1 MAPKLEQPVF
11 HAGRNPHHQT
21 AKPRHMTSTAPR
33 KRTLLATLLLS
44 LALSG
49 CSTTASQQAE
59 PAADP
64 AAEAETNTADAPRAE
79 GKVAAT
85 PLTGESFYT
94 LLLAEI
100 ATNRGDYGSAAQL
113 YSRLDRQ
120 YDDLEVAQRATALN
134 QVVGNYDA
142 MGEHAGH
149 WLRLEPDSAEGWQ
162 ALTIASMANADEV
175 TASRALNQWLM
186 LDPGAQTEGVL
197 AGIGNLSA
205 EQQAQLLPVLA
216 EAEASYPDNNSLGF
230 ANAQLLSTL
239 GRYEQALV
247 VIRANREQQDAA
259 EKGLL
264 EFQLL
269 LELNDIEQGRKLIT
283 DLAERYPNSSQVA
296 TAYAG
301 FTYADS
307 DSSSPQTLE
316 SLFNRF
322 PNEPVIARAFAR
334 ESFDNEDYDTAEVL
348 FERLV
353 DSEFSDEAHY
363 FLGRISRINRLPAE
377 AAQRFLSVKAPPYL
391 VSALAELSEVWQDDR
406 PTDVQQALHRA
417 RQNYPAQSPV
427 LWRIE
432 ADLFRRLDDND
443 QAMAIYGQALSAHP
457 GDISLLYDQALMAAN
472 LGQYEL
478 LEENLTD
485 VLEQEPDNASA
496 LNALGYTWADRNM
509 NLQQAQDY
517 IDRALEQEPGNPA
530 IQDSK
535 GWVEYRL
542 GNLEEAERWLRRSL
556 ESMESDEVAAHLAAV
571 LWEQGKQEEARRWL
585 DQAFDWNRNSPTAR
599 AIIETLDID
608 L

>member
-1 MAPKLEQPVF
+1 
-11 HAGRNPHHQT
+11 
-21 AKPRHMTSTAPR
+21 MTSTAPF
-33 KRTLLATLLLS
+33 KRTMLATLVLS

-49 CSTTASQQAE
+49 CTTTASQAESSDNAAPQTDSSDAQASRSDT
-59 PAADP
+59 PIA
-64 AAEAETNTADAPRAE
+64 T
-79 GKVAAT
+79 T
-85 PLTGESFYT
+85 PLTGEAFYT

-100 ATNRGDYGSAAQL
+100 ATNRGDYGAAAQL

-149 WLRLEPDSAEGWQ
+149 WLRLEPENAEGWQ
-162 ALTIASMANADEV
+162 ALTIASLANADKV
-175 TASRALNQWLM
+175 TASRALNQWLA
-186 LDPGAQTEGVL
+186 LDPDAKIEGAL
-197 AGIGNLSA
+197 AGITTLTA
-205 EQQAQLLPVLA
+205 DQQKGLLPVLA
-216 EAEASYPDNNSLGF
+216 EAEANHPENTSIGF

-239 GRYEQALV
+239 GQYEQGLEA
-247 VIRANREQQDAA
+247 IRANRAQQDSPD
-259 EKGLL
+259 KGLL
-264 EFQLL
+264 EFRLH
-269 LELNDIEQGRKLIT
+269 LELNDIEQARTVIS
-283 DLAERYPNSSQVA
+283 DLAERYPNNSQVA
-296 TAYAG
+296 TTFAG
-301 FTYADS
+301 FAYADS
-307 DSSSPQTLE
+307 DTNKTETLE

-334 ESFDNEDYDTAEVL
+334 ESFDNDDYDTAEVL

-353 DSEFSDEAHY
+353 NSEFSDEAHY
-363 FLGRISRINRLPAE
+363 FLGRISRINRVPDE
-377 AAQRFLSVKAPPYL
+377 AAQRFLSVEAPPYL
-391 VSALAELSEVWQDDR
+391 VSALAELSEVWQGTR
-406 PTDVQQALHRA
+406 PTDVQEALHQA

-432 ADLFRRLDDND
+432 ADLFRRLGDTD
-443 QAMAIYGQALSAHP
+443 QAMAVYGQALSAHP
-457 GDISLLYDQALMAAN
+457 GDTSLLYDQALMAAN

-478 LEENLTD
+478 LEKNLTE

-509 NLQQAQDY
+509 NLDQAKRY
-517 IDRALEQEPGNPA
+517 IDRALEQQPDDPA

-571 LWEQGKQEEARRWL
+571 LWEQNKQEEAQRWL
-585 DQAFDWNRNSPTAR
+585 DQAFSWNSNSPTAR
-599 AIIETLDID
+599 NIIETLDID
-608 L
+608 R